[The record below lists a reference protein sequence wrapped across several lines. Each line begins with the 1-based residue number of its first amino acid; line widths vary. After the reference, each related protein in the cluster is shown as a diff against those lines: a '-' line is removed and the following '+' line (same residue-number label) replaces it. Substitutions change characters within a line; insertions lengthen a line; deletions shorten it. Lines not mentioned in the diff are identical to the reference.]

1 MKRYRVA
8 IVDAATVVA
17 EGIAAILSRT
27 ARAEVVG
34 CYKHISEIESLIA
47 TNRVDIVFASV
58 AQYHQIEAIT
68 MLNNTPVVGI
78 QSVLCDEEIVRRFN
92 ASVTIFSSPED
103 IERIVSEVAEQ
114 PSEHNISESHELSE
128 RERDVLIL
136 VARGFTN
143 KEIASELNI
152 SPHTVISHR
161 KNIVHKTGIRSVAG
175 LTVYAVLNK
184 LIDSEQL

>member
-8 IVDAATVVA
+8 IIDSATVVA

-27 ARAEVVG
+27 PNAEVVG
-34 CYKHISEIESLIA
+34 CFKYISEVESLIA
-47 TNRVDIVFASV
+47 ANRVDILFASV
-58 AQYHQIEAIT
+58 AQYHQIEST
-68 MLNNTPVVGI
+68 TTFNNTPVIGI
-78 QSVLCDEEIVRRFN
+78 QSSLCEEEIVRRFN
-92 ASVTIFSSPED
+92 ASITIFTSAEE
-103 IERIVSEVAEQ
+103 IERIVSEVAQQ

-128 RERDVLIL
+128 RERDVLVL

-143 KEIASELNI
+143 KEIAAELNI